1 MRRLLGLFDRIDV
14 SVQLEHVPTSGP
26 CIIVS
31 NHESITD
38 PWILCLATPRRVRFM
53 AKAELWRYPVI
64 RWVMESYGTFPV
76 ERGSGDTG
84 AMQRAGEL
92 LAAGELL
99 GMFPRGTSKPAGNRR
114 WHRGAARLALAHG
127 APIIPVRIENTRQ
140 VLPRRRMRVVV
151 GGDRRG
157 ADAAHDCS
165 CPLPHTY
172 GGSGGRGPRLSAWS
186 VLGLGAAIAGGLMA
200 SLWLIQARTHDATA
214 VDVGWAYGIGLLGI
228 LDALLGAGALSQRVL
243 EAVLVG
249 VWSARRGSFILVRG
263 VLGRSGED
271 RRYAEM
277 RGRYGLHAN
286 RNFFFVFFEA
296 QATLVVL
303 FSIPLLLVSFNHSR
317 QIAVS
322 EWVGVLVWAFGLIG
336 NRWPTASSPPGNA
349 TPTTGVTRRASGCGA
364 TRGTRT
370 TSSNGSFGSGSPWSH
385 SAPPG
390 DTWCSS
396 TPALLVVLIVFVTG
410 IPPSEKQALA
420 SRGDD
425 YRRYQRE
432 TSAFVP
438 WFPRR

>member
-1 MRRLLGLFDRIDV
+1 
-14 SVQLEHVPTSGP
+14 
-26 CIIVS
+26 
-31 NHESITD
+31 
-38 PWILCLATPRRVRFM
+38 
-53 AKAELWRYPVI
+53 
-64 RWVMESYGTFPV
+64 
-76 ERGSGDTG
+76 
-84 AMQRAGEL
+84 
-92 LAAGELL
+92 
-99 GMFPRGTSKPAGNRR
+99 
-114 WHRGAARLALAHG
+114 
-127 APIIPVRIENTRQ
+127 
-140 VLPRRRMRVVV
+140 
-151 GGDRRG
+151 
-157 ADAAHDCS
+157 
-165 CPLPHTY
+165 
-172 GGSGGRGPRLSAWS
+172 
-186 VLGLGAAIAGGLMA
+186 MA

-214 VDVGWAYGIGLLGI
+214 VDVGWAYGIGLLGV
-228 LDALLGAGALSQRVL
+228 LDALLGAGAVSQRVL
-243 EAVLVG
+243 EAVLVA
-249 VWSARRGSFILVRG
+249 VWSARLGSFILVRG

-286 RNFFFVFFEA
+286 RNFFVFVEA

-336 NRWPTASSPPGNA
+336 ESMADSQLAAWKRDPHNRGHTARVGLWRYSRHPNYFFEWLVWVGLALVAFGAPWGYL
-349 TPTTGVTRRASGCGA
+349 GV
-364 TRGTRT
+364 
-370 TSSNGSFGSGSPWSH
+370 F
-385 SAPPG
+385 
-390 DTWCSS
+390 